1 LDINRAAV
9 FGMNLPCRIEPDRL
23 ILFVRLTPKGGQD
36 GVDGIETGADGKAY
50 LKVRVRAVPEDG
62 KANAALVA
70 LLTKQAGVPRL
81 GVSVAAGHAS
91 RLKQVKIKG
100 DAQAILT
107 LLFG

>member
-1 LDINRAAV
+1 
-9 FGMNLPCRIEPDRL
+9 MSLPYRIEPEGL
-23 ILFVRLTPKGGQD
+23 ILFVRLTPKGGRD

-70 LLTKQAGVPRL
+70 LLAKQAGVPRS
-81 GVSVAAGHAS
+81 GVCVVAGQAS
-91 RLKQVKIKG
+91 RLKQVEIKG

-107 LLFG
+107 LLFGWGQMA